1 MGGGYKWCLNPR
13 EICRQRRDAWKIREE
28 GQIKKEISVLFC
40 CCRRLG
46 VLTTDLIFVRKPM
59 CCSVREGNTISMVQ
73 PPLVNGT
80 AGEISPLSPEEHLR
94 HRASE
99 SFSSLCQATV
109 SKPPLLQWQF
119 CLQNRGQR
127 EKGRKRTRRMGGKH
141 VYWVLL
147 PPFCCWFFF
156 PLCLFHFTPWHR
168 YPSLHLS
175 FQSLS
180 PHPLHLPS
188 PFSALSSSPPLIHTA
203 ISPWFLERGGTAAA
217 GIQTSWLNTHI
228 HTHIGRVHYGMCI
241 DRWEEMRGKFGKSGN
256 MFGQKQEKGEVTKSF
271 TGECKSGLGR
281 VVENWQ
287 QRDTCQ
293 QILSTSFIIYAMDM
307 RYEVSFGLSQHFK
320 M

>member
-1 MGGGYKWCLNPR
+1 M
-13 EICRQRRDAWKIREE
+13 
-28 GQIKKEISVLFC
+28 FC

-99 SFSSLCQATV
+99 SFSSLCQTTV
-109 SKPPLLQWQF
+109 SKPPLLQRQF

-127 EKGRKRTRRMGGKH
+127 GKGKKGRGEWEENMSIERFFH
-141 VYWVLL
+141 
-147 PPFCCWFFF
+147 PFVAGVFS
-156 PLCLFHFTPWHR
+156 PLCLFHFAPWHR

-203 ISPWFLERGGTAAA
+203 ISPWFLERGGMAAT

-256 MFGQKQEKGEVTKSF
+256 MFGQTQEKGEAT
-271 TGECKSGLGR
+271 
-281 VVENWQ
+281 
-287 QRDTCQ
+287 
-293 QILSTSFIIYAMDM
+293 
-307 RYEVSFGLSQHFK
+307 
-320 M
+320 

>member
-1 MGGGYKWCLNPR
+1 MGQPERFLLLALKSTSDTEHQRAFQVSARPQSPNHLCYSNSSV
-13 EICRQRRDAWKIREE
+13 CRTE
-28 GQIKKEISVLFC
+28 GRGKK
-40 CCRRLG
+40 G
-46 VLTTDLIFVRKPM
+46 
-59 CCSVREGNTISMVQ
+59 
-73 PPLVNGT
+73 
-80 AGEISPLSPEEHLR
+80 
-94 HRASE
+94 
-99 SFSSLCQATV
+99 
-109 SKPPLLQWQF
+109 
-119 CLQNRGQR
+119 
-127 EKGRKRTRRMGGKH
+127 EKGRGEWEENMSIERFFH
-141 VYWVLL
+141 
-147 PPFCCWFFF
+147 PFVAGVFS
-156 PLCLFHFTPWHR
+156 PLCLFHFAPWHR

-203 ISPWFLERGGTAAA
+203 ISPWFLEKGGTAAT

-228 HTHIGRVHYGMCI
+228 HTHIGHVHYGMCI
-241 DRWEEMRGKFGKSGN
+241 DRWEEMRGKFGKSWN
-256 MFGQKQEKGEVTKSF
+256 MFGQKQEKGEATKSF

-287 QRDTCQ
+287 QWDTCQ